1 MTDLLN
7 DSLPPVVSDL
17 LANRFVVTS
26 FVALLLLLLLAII
39 AARVQSVR
47 RGREILAA
55 LNESTRGRISML
67 RGPDAGGFVGSLQPA
82 PEPFLH
88 FVADYRAAQT
98 LDLAGQVLNPVTHHA
113 ERLVFVAKLP
123 SRPAAELIWQEG
135 QAPGR
140 ALAQRDRSHL
150 WVLRRQD
157 VVNAEYVVRG
167 ANTGAIEHVFLDLQT
182 RFRPF
187 LVRISVQADADPE
200 CTVVLRLARFNL
212 QELPALVTS
221 LRGLGRAAL
230 RN

>member
-1 MTDLLN
+1 MVDR
-7 DSLPPVVSDL
+7 PPDL
-17 LANRFVVTS
+17 LATRFLLTTLAALVLLFVLAVV
-26 FVALLLLLLLAII
+26 
-39 AARVQSVR
+39 AARVQAVR
-47 RGREILAA
+47 RGHEILGV
-55 LNESTRGRISML
+55 LNESARGRLSLL
-67 RGPDAGGFVGSLQPA
+67 RGPDAGGFVGAFQPP

-88 FVADYRAAQT
+88 FVANYRNAQT
-98 LDLAGQVLNPVTHHA
+98 FDVAGQLLNPFTHHA

-140 ALAQRDRSHL
+140 ALARRDRSHL
-150 WVLRRQD
+150 WVLRRLD
-157 VVNAEYVVRG
+157 VVNAEYAVRG

-187 LVRISVQADADPE
+187 LERISVQADAEPE

>member
-17 LANRFVVTS
+17 LANRLVVTS
-26 FVALLLLLLLAII
+26 FVALLLLFILAVI

-55 LNESTRGRISML
+55 LNESTRGRIAML
-67 RGPDAGGFVGSLQPA
+67 RGPDPGGFVGSLQPA

-123 SRPAAELIWQEG
+123 SRPAAELIWHEG

-150 WVLRRQD
+150 WVLRRLD
-157 VVNAEYVVRG
+157 VVNAEYAVRG